1 MINLEKTKK
10 EKCQPPLFKKS
21 CPCYILPPPF
31 FNNSDSLPT
40 PGGGNHNLLPALKKR
55 VERGGPKYEIYIYIY
70 I

>member
-40 PGGGNHNLLPALKKR
+40 PGE
-55 VERGGPKYEIYIYIY
+55 VITIYFPP
-70 I
+70 